1 MTNTLSKINRGDVLE
16 AAHSLVYGD
25 RQGDYGPPHENFANI
40 AQRWSQLLGVNL
52 EPWMVGVMMADL
64 KIARIA
70 TAKKA
75 TPDTFVDICGYA
87 ALAGELAE

>member
-1 MTNTLSKINRGDVLE
+1 MTNRGDVLE
-16 AAHSLVYGD
+16 EAHNLVYGD
-25 RQGDYGPPHENFANI
+25 RQGNYGPPEVNFVNI
-40 AQRWSQLLGVNL
+40 AQRWSQLLGVDL

-70 TAKKA
+70 TSKKP

-87 ALAGELAE
+87 ALAAELAE